1 MTYDC
6 LVLALTRHFAKL
18 SISPESSD
26 GFASVG
32 TILPK
37 EEAALLPG
45 GLFAFC
51 GGLLKWVAERGKDD
65 PGGQTPCVEADREGV
80 GRACWALAAE
90 VLAMVGVLVII
101 GFVVLLVAPCLVAA
115 SVDLDEEDAN

>member
-1 MTYDC
+1 MTYERR
-6 LVLALTRHFAKL
+6 VLALTRHFAKL

-45 GLFAFC
+45 GLFAFYEGYESGWRRGYRSRISC
-51 GGLLKWVAERGKDD
+51 GWPMERVWAE
-65 PGGQTPCVEADREGV
+65 CVNARR
-80 GRACWALAAE
+80 GRAFT
-90 VLAMVGVLVII
+90 MVGVLVII
-101 GFVVLLVAPCLVAA
+101 GFIVLLVAPCLVAA
-115 SVDLDEEDAN
+115 SIDLDEEDAN